1 MMSFAKVILISKRI
15 RLYQSIFLYINQSM
29 NGITLNKQVNLR
41 LSEPVFKHLKRLAHD
56 EDLKVSD
63 MIRKAIKQTY
73 GAPKKQKTL

>member
-1 MMSFAKVILISKRI
+1 
-15 RLYQSIFLYINQSM
+15 M

-41 LSEPVFKHLKRLAHD
+41 LSEPVFKHLQRLAHD

-63 MIRKAIKQTY
+63 IIRKAIKQTY